1 MNIRPAE
8 QKDIRDLLRLLSQ
21 VLEVHAK
28 IRPDIFRSGTTKYT
42 EEDLTKMIQDDKKPI
57 YVAEDENEGVLGY
70 AFCQEKEQ
78 PFSTTMVPFK
88 SFFIDDLCVDE
99 TKRGQHVGKA
109 LFEYVKEEAKARGCY
124 ELTLNVWEGNDVA
137 QHFYENLGMTTK
149 ERQLELIL

>member
-1 MNIRPAE
+1 MNIRLAE

-28 IRPDIFRSGTTKYT
+28 IRPDIFRSDTTKYT

-57 YVAEDENEGVLGY
+57 YVAEDENKGVLGY

-109 LFEYVKEEAKARGCY
+109 LFEYVKEEAKRRGCY
-124 ELTLNVWEGNDVA
+124 ELTLNVWEGNDSA
-137 QHFYENLGMTTK
+137 RAFYDRMGFQIQKTV
-149 ERQLELIL
+149 LEKIL